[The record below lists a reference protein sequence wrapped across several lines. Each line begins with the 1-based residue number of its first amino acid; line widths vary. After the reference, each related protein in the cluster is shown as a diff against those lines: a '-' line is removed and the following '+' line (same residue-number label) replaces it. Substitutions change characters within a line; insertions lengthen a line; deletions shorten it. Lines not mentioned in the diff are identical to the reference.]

1 MKKREETSLRPT
13 KSLLERLIG
22 SFGRI
27 LSIVRKEL
35 FVILCDKGSR
45 AILIAPVFIQAVL
58 FGYGATFNLERV
70 PWCVYDESRSALS
83 REFIRGVEAS
93 GFFDMKR
100 DARSAGEFEMSID
113 TGESLI
119 GLRFP
124 TNFAKTG
131 EAYLV
136 TDARNST
143 TAGVAAG
150 YVAAVAAKLNA
161 SPLEPASGPSVK
173 FNERYRFNENGI
185 TRYAIVPAL
194 IIALALIQV
203 LILSAL
209 SVSREREDGSFDMML
224 MTPATSVEI
233 LLGKTVV
240 PTVIACLQ
248 AFLIFA
254 IGILWFEIP
263 FAGSFMT
270 LGVFVFGFS
279 LSMVGLGLA
288 VSAVASNIQQSIVS
302 IIFLML
308 PMIILSGLFTSIR
321 AMPEWMQTITI
332 FNPLR
337 ASITGLRAIYFE
349 GASLIDVLPI
359 GWPVALVAVI
369 SMGTALRLF
378 RTKIV

>member
-113 TGESLI
+113 TGASLI
-119 GLRFP
+119 GLRCP

-233 LLGKTVV
+233 LIGKTVV

-270 LGVFVFGFS
+270 LGVFGFGFS

-349 GASLIDVLPI
+349 GTSLIDVLPI

>member
-27 LSIVRKEL
+27 LSIVRNEL

-45 AILIAPVFIQAVL
+45 AILLAPVFIQAVL

-150 YVAAVAAKLNA
+150 YVAAVATKLNA

-194 IIALALIQV
+194 IIALARIQV

-233 LLGKTVV
+233 LIGKAVV

-254 IGILWFEIP
+254 IGILWF
-263 FAGSFMT
+263 
-270 LGVFVFGFS
+270 
-279 LSMVGLGLA
+279 
-288 VSAVASNIQQSIVS
+288 
-302 IIFLML
+302 
-308 PMIILSGLFTSIR
+308 
-321 AMPEWMQTITI
+321 
-332 FNPLR
+332 
-337 ASITGLRAIYFE
+337 
-349 GASLIDVLPI
+349 
-359 GWPVALVAVI
+359 
-369 SMGTALRLF
+369 
-378 RTKIV
+378 

>member
-93 GFFDMKR
+93 GCFDMKR

-233 LLGKTVV
+233 LIGKAVV

-248 AFLIFA
+248 AFLNFA

-279 LSMVGLGLA
+279 LSMVGLA

-321 AMPEWMQTITI
+321 AMSEWMQTITI
-332 FNPLR
+332 FNPLL

-359 GWPVALVAVI
+359 GWPVALVPVI

-378 RTKIV
+378 RSKIV

>member
-58 FGYGATFNLERV
+58 FGYGATFNLERA

-233 LLGKTVV
+233 LIGKAVV

-263 FAGSFMT
+263 FAGSLMT

-321 AMPEWMQTITI
+321 AMPEWMQTITF

-359 GWPVALVAVI
+359 GWPVVLVAVI